1 MNAIALLFLI
11 GVMLLAAEV
20 FVPGGVLGIIGGLA
34 MALGCGVAFAKLG
47 VTGGSVAT
55 ATAALLLGL
64 TVYIELVWL
73 PKTRLG
79 KGMIVQTAVD
89 GTSQPP
95 LAAADIVGKN
105 AAAETALMP
114 TGFVRVEGQRY
125 EAFSPAGFVA
135 KGAALRVTGLDN
147 FRLIVTKT

>member
-1 MNAIALLFLI
+1 MNAIALLFLV

-20 FVPGGVLGIIGGLA
+20 FIPGGLLGFLGGLA
-34 MALGCGVAFAKLG
+34 MAVGCGVAFVKLG
-47 VTGGSVAT
+47 ANGGMLATVTAV
-55 ATAALLLGL
+55 LLLGL
-64 TVYIELVWL
+64 TVYTELVWL

-79 KGMIVQTAVD
+79 KSMTVQTTVD

-95 LAAADIVGKN
+95 LANAEILGKS
-105 AAAETALMP
+105 AEAETPLAP
-114 TGFVRVEGQRY
+114 TGFVRVEGKRY

>member
-1 MNAIALLFLI
+1 
-11 GVMLLAAEV
+11 
-20 FVPGGVLGIIGGLA
+20 LGA
-34 MALGCGVAFAKLG
+34 
-47 VTGGSVAT
+47 TGGSVAT
-55 ATAALLLGL
+55 VTAALLLGL

-79 KGMIVQTAVD
+79 RGMIVQTAVD

-95 LAAADIVGKN
+95 VAAADIVGKN
-105 AAAETALMP
+105 AEAETALMP
-114 TGFVRVEGQRY
+114 TGFVRVEGKRY